1 MPLPG
6 LLSVGCPRDYRPRI
20 PGTVSVTQGHDECPL
35 PARLRTPASEAP
47 MSAPGR
53 DQPSLGKT
61 LADHREGWA
70 PGDSRVRWSDGHWPG
85 SITDLAS
92 AVDAVWHLR
101 KLAGGEVGES

>member
-1 MPLPG
+1 
-6 LLSVGCPRDYRPRI
+6 V
-20 PGTVSVTQGHDECPL
+20 
-35 PARLRTPASEAP
+35 
-47 MSAPGR
+47 GR
-53 DQPSLGKT
+53 DRSPLGKT